1 MAPQLTAGG
10 GIPKPRKLKLA
21 SVRIIAGILV
31 VNCTIIGAM
40 ILGIIWSKI
49 ILMVGEPAETAAWI
63 YIFCLIVMVALL
75 INLEPVMPH
84 VIPSTRINCITPGP
98 VSEMRWPIIN
108 IKPGK
113 HITASTNRCTIRSN
127 VPPM

>member
-21 SVRIIAGILV
+21 SVRIIAGDPV
-31 VNCTIIGAM
+31 EGCTIIGAM

-98 VSEMRWPIIN
+98 VSEMMTIIN